1 MIPEKPFNTKLLD
14 VDKYISTNNIQEIKS
29 YSIMSASST
38 NFHPEGL
45 FSEEI
50 FGQIGSPDR
59 MSRFAF
65 IRLNTRVFQPYV
77 YKAILQLKQL
87 YGQVMLGNVYAKF
100 DEKERDIIRCDVD
113 DPDGDT
119 GYSFFMN
126 HFDKIQF
133 EDTGSAKRKQK
144 IQMLTK
150 YKDILTIN
158 KCLVIPAGIRDI
170 KNENG
175 MISQEDINK
184 IYQTIMSFTSRLV
197 PGSNNPLY
205 DSIRMNLQKKVYEL
219 YTYIENIL
227 TGKRGFLQGAV
238 GSRKIA
244 LGTRNVISAVHLK
257 ATSTDDPTY
266 LKHDETKCPLYQTMK
281 AFMPLVKYHLKVGA
295 FDTIFS
301 SGETQIPLVDK
312 KTKKL
317 IYVEVDSS
325 EVEKFTASDAI
336 DTMINKFKNK
346 TMRDAPVD
354 MKGAD
359 GKYYHLYLVY
369 DKDDELILFRNIDDL
384 KTIYGKDENEIDMTC
399 VRPMTWV
406 ELMYIATYKATLGK
420 HVFITRYPV
429 LNSESCY
436 PSRVHLITTDPSRV
450 VKLKLMTDEDA
461 FITLPEYPILG
472 NEYIDSLVLHFCKLK
487 GLTGDKRA

>member
-1 MIPEKPFNTKLLD
+1 MIPEKPFNTQLLD
-14 VDKYISTNNIQEIKS
+14 VDRYITSNNIQEIKS

-38 NFHPEGL
+38 DFHPEGL

-59 MSRFAF
+59 MTRFAF

-100 DEKERDIIRCDVD
+100 DEKERDIVRCDAD

-184 IYQTIMSFTSRLV
+184 IYQTIMSFASRLV

-227 TGKRGFLQGAV
+227 TGKHGFLQGAV

-244 LGTRNVISAVHLK
+244 LGTRNVISAVHLN

-295 FDTIFS
+295 FDTIFD

-317 IYVEVDSS
+317 VYVEVDSS
-325 EVEKFTASDAI
+325 EVEKFTSFDAI

-346 TMRDAPVD
+346 TMRDASVD

-406 ELMYIATYKATLGK
+406 
-420 HVFITRYPV
+420 
-429 LNSESCY
+429 
-436 PSRVHLITTDPSRV
+436 
-450 VKLKLMTDEDA
+450 
-461 FITLPEYPILG
+461 
-472 NEYIDSLVLHFCKLK
+472 
-487 GLTGDKRA
+487 

>member
-1 MIPEKPFNTKLLD
+1 
-14 VDKYISTNNIQEIKS
+14 
-29 YSIMSASST
+29 
-38 NFHPEGL
+38 
-45 FSEEI
+45 
-50 FGQIGSPDR
+50 
-59 MSRFAF
+59 
-65 IRLNTRVFQPYV
+65 
-77 YKAILQLKQL
+77 
-87 YGQVMLGNVYAKF
+87 
-100 DEKERDIIRCDVD
+100 
-113 DPDGDT
+113 
-119 GYSFFMN
+119 
-126 HFDKIQF
+126 
-133 EDTGSAKRKQK
+133 
-144 IQMLTK
+144 
-150 YKDILTIN
+150 
-158 KCLVIPAGIRDI
+158 
-170 KNENG
+170 
-175 MISQEDINK
+175 
-184 IYQTIMSFTSRLV
+184 
-197 PGSNNPLY
+197 
-205 DSIRMNLQKKVYEL
+205 
-219 YTYIENIL
+219 
-227 TGKRGFLQGAV
+227 
-238 GSRKIA
+238 
-244 LGTRNVISAVHLK
+244 
-257 ATSTDDPTY
+257 
-266 LKHDETKCPLYQTMK
+266 MK